1 MVFICLTNRNKI
13 IMKLLFGNKKDDL
26 LNRLKRQEP
35 AAQKIFYDQNVKKF
49 LSISR
54 SYITDL
60 YQAEDCVIKA
70 FCKIFKN
77 MESFRNEGSFDG
89 WARRIVVNEC
99 LNFIKSHK
107 TVFYLDDINPSY
119 LEEAYEDDP
128 VFNFNAQELLDQ
140 LPDAYRMVF
149 NLYVFEDYSHQE
161 IAEALQIST
170 AVSKTQLFRAKDKMR
185 KIYFQQQKA
194 LQNENY

>member
-1 MVFICLTNRNKI
+1 
-13 IMKLLFGNKKDDL
+13 MKLLFGNKKDDL
-26 LNRLKRQEP
+26 LSRLKRQDP
-35 AAQKIFYDQNVKKF
+35 AAQKIFYDRNVRKF

-107 TVFYLDDINPSY
+107 TVFYLDDINPAY
-119 LEEAYEDDP
+119 LEEVYEEDP
-128 VFNFNAQELLDQ
+128 VFDFNAQELLDQ

-170 AVSKTQLFRAKDKMR
+170 AVSKTQLFRAKEKMR
-185 KIYFQQQKA
+185 KIYHQQQRK

>member
-1 MVFICLTNRNKI
+1 
-13 IMKLLFGNKKDDL
+13 MKLLFGNKKDDL
-26 LNRLKRQEP
+26 LSRLKKQEP

-89 WARRIVVNEC
+89 WARRILVNEC

-107 TVFYLDDINPSY
+107 TVFYLDDINPAY
-119 LEEAYEDDP
+119 LEEIYEEDL

-161 IAEALQIST
+161 IADVLQIST
-170 AVSKTQLFRAKDKMR
+170 AVSKTQLFRAKEKMR

>member
-1 MVFICLTNRNKI
+1 
-13 IMKLLFGNKKDDL
+13 MKLLFGNKKDDL
-26 LNRLKRQEP
+26 LSRLKRQEP
-35 AAQKIFYDQNVKKF
+35 AAQKVFYDQNVKKF
-49 LSISR
+49 LSIGR

-77 MESFRNEGSFDG
+77 MDSFRNEGSFEG

-107 TVFYLDDINPSY
+107 TVFYLDDINPAY
-119 LEEAYEDDP
+119 LEEIYEEDL

-161 IAEALQIST
+161 IADALQIST
-170 AVSKTQLFRAKDKMR
+170 AVSKTQLFRAKEKMR
-185 KIYFQQQKA
+185 KIYLQQQKT

>member
-1 MVFICLTNRNKI
+1 
-13 IMKLLFGNKKDDL
+13 MKLLFGNKKDDL
-26 LNRLKRQEP
+26 LSRLKRQEP

-49 LSISR
+49 LSIGR

-77 MESFRNEGSFDG
+77 MDSFRNEGSFEG

-107 TVFYLDDINPSY
+107 TVFYLDDINPAY
-119 LEEAYEDDP
+119 LEEIYEEDL

-161 IAEALQIST
+161 IADALQIST
-170 AVSKTQLFRAKDKMR
+170 AVSKTQLFRAKEKMR
-185 KIYFQQQKA
+185 KIYLQQQKT

>member
-1 MVFICLTNRNKI
+1 
-13 IMKLLFGNKKDDL
+13 MKLLFGNKKDDL
-26 LNRLKRQEP
+26 LSRLKRQEP
-35 AAQKIFYDQNVKKF
+35 AAQKVFYDQNVKKF
-49 LSISR
+49 LSIGR

-77 MESFRNEGSFDG
+77 MDSFRNEGSFEG
-89 WARRIVVNEC
+89 WARKIVVNEC

-107 TVFYLDDINPSY
+107 TVFYLDDINPAY
-119 LEEAYEDDP
+119 LEEIYEEDL

-161 IAEALQIST
+161 IADALQIST
-170 AVSKTQLFRAKDKMR
+170 AVSKTQLFRAKEKMR
-185 KIYFQQQKA
+185 KIYLQQQKT

>member
-1 MVFICLTNRNKI
+1 
-13 IMKLLFGNKKDDL
+13 MKLLFGNKKDDL

>member
-1 MVFICLTNRNKI
+1 
-13 IMKLLFGNKKDDL
+13 MKLLFGNKKDDL
-26 LNRLKRQEP
+26 LLRLKKQDP
-35 AAQKIFYDQNVKKF
+35 AAQKIFYDQNVKKY

-54 SYITDL
+54 SYISDL

-70 FCKIFKN
+70 FCKIFKSI
-77 MESFRNEGSFDG
+77 ESFRSEGSFYG

-99 LNFIKSHK
+99 LNFIKSNK
-107 TVFYLDDINPSY
+107 TVFYLDDISESY
-119 LEEAYEDDP
+119 LEEIHEEEIIFD
-128 VFNFNAQELLDQ
+128 FNAQELLDQ

-161 IAEALQIST
+161 IADMLQIST
-170 AVSKTQLFRAKDKMR
+170 AVSKTQLFRAKEKMR

-194 LQNENY
+194 LKNEHI